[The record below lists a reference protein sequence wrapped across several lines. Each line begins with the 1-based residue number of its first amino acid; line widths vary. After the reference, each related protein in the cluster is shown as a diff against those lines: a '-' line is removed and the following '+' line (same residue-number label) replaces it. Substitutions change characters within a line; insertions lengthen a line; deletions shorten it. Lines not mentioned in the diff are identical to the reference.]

1 MSKKPKNITVTL
13 TPEQLN
19 LLKTGLDLVR
29 DDARDHLLRYPS
41 SRGLKRE
48 ERGNPSAQANQ
59 INEII
64 DCVNELENILKD
76 NSQNNFCGKYG
87 SEFLDFSRV

>member
-19 LLKTGLDLVR
+19 LLRTGLDLVR
-29 DDARDHLLRYPS
+29 DDARDHLLRFPS
-41 SRGLKRE
+41 SRGVKHS

-64 DCVNELENILKD
+64 NCVNQLEDILKD
-76 NSQNNFCGKYG
+76 NS
-87 SEFLDFSRV
+87 